1 MQICRFVL
9 LAMTLAA
16 PAVGQ
21 PPPAAPQPTP
31 RQGSDAAAPL
41 PSVTLP
47 PELDRVLRDYEG
59 AWRARD
65 AKALSELFAEDGF
78 VLANGR
84 PPVRGRAAIRAG
96 YEGAGGPLVLR
107 AYAFATAGDVGYILG
122 GYSGSPRSSSWAKA
136 GSSGGTR
143 ARASATASAGK
154 AGRWLGMDESSV
166 GVHGGLVVPA

>member
-122 GYSGSPRSSSWAKA
+122 GYSGSPT
-136 GSSGGTR
+136 GPDE
-143 ARASATASAGK
+143 GK
-154 AGRWLGMDESSV
+154 YTLTLKRVSGRWLIMSDMDNPNQRR
-166 GVHGGLVVPA
+166 GG